1 MEVIMNNSNGA
12 SVRKKE
18 KEESFEKQEVEII
31 PWPDMEAILEKK
43 DEKPEFKKVRLDQK
57 FIYYK
62 DKKIPILQ
70 FQKSG
75 YDKILKFL
83 VKGIGN

>member
-1 MEVIMNNSNGA
+1 MEVIMNNNGA

-31 PWPDMEAILEKK
+31 PWPDMEAILEEKE
-43 DEKPEFKKVRLDQK
+43 EKPEWEQIRLDQK

-75 YDKILKFL
+75 YDKILKLL
-83 VKGIGN
+83 VKGIRK

>member
-1 MEVIMNNSNGA
+1 MNNSNGA
-12 SVRKKE
+12 SVRKRE

-31 PWPDMEAILEKK
+31 PWPVMEAILEKK
-43 DEKPEFKKVRLDQK
+43 DEKPEWKKVRLDQK

-62 DKKIPILQ
+62 DKKIPILH

-75 YDKILKFL
+75 HC
-83 VKGIGN
+83 

>member
-1 MEVIMNNSNGA
+1 MNNSNGTLA
-12 SVRKKE
+12 RKKE

-31 PWPDMEAILEKK
+31 PWPDMETILEKK
-43 DEKPEFKKVRLDQK
+43 EEKPEWKKVRLDQK

-75 YDKILKFL
+75 YDKIIKLL
-83 VKGIGN
+83 VKGIGR

>member
-1 MEVIMNNSNGA
+1 MNNSNGA
-12 SVRKKE
+12 SVRK

-31 PWPDMEAILEKK
+31 PWPDMETILEKK
-43 DEKPEFKKVRLDQK
+43 EEKPEWKKVRLDQK

-83 VKGIGN
+83 VKGIGR